1 MDTQNLYASGMM
13 KKMKVE
19 ELVQKEVRNLSSYE
33 VETIL
38 GRKLGEKIVKM
49 DFNENFAMSSEAI
62 KRLLFDACRSVDVRA
77 YPPPRGC
84 MAVKAVSSFL
94 GFSESELSV
103 ANGADEIMDLLMK
116 VFVRRG
122 SKVMVVE
129 PTFPMYTFFSQLY
142 GGITV
147 TSNLETDFRLNV
159 DAILKKVDRETSLL
173 FVCSPNNPTG
183 NQFQEGDIKK
193 LLQEFGGV
201 VVIDEAY
208 ADFAPYSVIDWVR
221 DYDNLVV
228 LRSFSKAFGLA
239 GLRFGYL
246 VSNKSIVKYVQK
258 VLSPFNLN
266 VVTQQLITLVLKNWN
281 YFEERIKFV
290 VNEREWLMEN
300 LAQIYG
306 VTPYSSAANFILFKV
321 TKSNLSSA
329 TVKERLET
337 RNVLVKDRGHLPLLE
352 NCIRVTVGT
361 RIMNETFLSALKEA
375 LEE

>member
-1 MDTQNLYASGMM
+1 M
-13 KKMKVE
+13 KIE
-19 ELVQKEVRNLSSYE
+19 ELIQKEVRNLSSYE

-38 GRKLGEKIVKM
+38 GRKLCEKIVKL
-49 DFNENFAMSSEAI
+49 DFNENFAMPSDIIE
-62 KRLLFDACRSVDVRA
+62 RLLLDACRSVDVRA

-94 GFSESELSV
+94 GFSESEVSV
-103 ANGADEIMDLLMK
+103 ANGADEIIDLLMK

-122 SKVMVVE
+122 SKVVVVE
-129 PTFPMYTFFSQLY
+129 PTFPMYTFFTQLY
-142 GGITV
+142 GGSKV
-147 TSNLETDFRLNV
+147 TAMLGPNFELDV
-159 DAILKKVDRETSLL
+159 DSVLKKADREASLL

-183 NQFQEGDIKK
+183 NQFREADIKK
-193 LLQEFGGV
+193 LLQEFKGV
-201 VVIDEAY
+201 VVVDEAY
-208 ADFAPYSVIDWVR
+208 GDFAGYSVIKWVR

-239 GLRFGYL
+239 GLRLGYL
-246 VSNKSIVKYVQK
+246 VSNKSIVEYVQR
-258 VLSPFNLN
+258 VISPFNLN
-266 VVTQQLITLVLKNWN
+266 VVTQQLITLALQNWN

-290 VNEREWLMEN
+290 VNERQWLMEN
-300 LAQIYG
+300 LTRIDG
-306 VTPYSSAANFILFKV
+306 VTPYPSDANFILFKV
-321 TKSNLSSA
+321 TKSNLTSA

-361 RIMNETFLSALKEA
+361 RNMNETFLSALKEA